1 MKKKQF
7 MSKLAALTMAAAMGL
22 TAVPTTVFAQTVAVE
37 QSDAAVTVAMLTLK
51 QGDTKIDTNATD
63 ASQKA
68 LYDALAASAGKTD
81 SGEIGAL
88 NNGNAS
94 TWTADL
100 IKAAVEGAAPT
111 GQTITVTNVTG
122 ATVNSA
128 SATVTFDYSD
138 SKTYTL
144 TIDIVSTKDL
154 TELSETSATTAGQ
167 DLADA
172 IDDYFSNEDN
182 AFKTYAGQTLNSAT
196 VLNAYKNQANVG
208 TTGIGKA
215 VAAATSL
222 SGVTPT
228 ISAFSVNGEDFT
240 ATLTWTTAT
249 VVYNYSFS
257 GTVSSSSE
265 STGAIVDA
273 AVATLQA
280 EPIADKGT
288 AAAEVTY
295 IEGLLNKALDDDD
308 ITVTLAQ
315 TTNNGNAVYT
325 AAKHGTNGSI
335 TVFVDKAT
343 NPNAAVTF
351 TLKESSTAKLDEADK
366 KLASYASGATTIQ
379 GTTTSSAS
387 TGIFGTAGD
396 SVYLTDADGKLV
408 LGDDGTA
415 ASDGKLYT
423 IASTSKLS
431 RSIQARNA
439 TAPTTA
445 DAVKDAVQNAVE
457 TAVADYADDGV
468 TYTTEVVSN
477 KYDALSAKPTN
488 TSDSGWRKPSTDA
501 TVDNEGWYLVKV
513 TASVANDWYR
523 SDAKSSDS
531 DYAAA
536 KDATSKNVYYV
547 LVKTGT
553 LGETKSTGVTL
564 ADGSYVYKADT
575 KFDTADASN
584 NAFTVSIKPTLTP
597 ADANSKVEWAIT
609 KATPA
614 DSTKKIAKDSDYK
627 IDATTYGTD
636 AAKLVVKE
644 PGTYVI
650 KATTKNVSA
659 TATITVKDTFAD
671 APSTAYFYTAVKDAY
686 AGGVTN
692 GVSATSFGAGQNVTR
707 AQFVTFLYN
716 YAKAVD
722 PSVEIK
728 DADVKQVFSD
738 VPTTAYYAKAVQWA
752 YENKITSGTGD
763 GKFSPNAEISRAQAV
778 TFIYNAKNKPD
789 TGATGSSVEKT
800 IHFTDVRKG
809 SYYEAAVTWGVNN
822 DVVYGLST
830 TSFGPDNT
838 ATRAQAIT
846 FIARAYGSDTDKVF
860 SNPTKY

>member
-22 TAVPTTVFAQTVAVE
+22 TVAPSTVFAQTVAVE
-37 QSDAAVTVAMLTLK
+37 QSEAAVTEAMLTLK
-51 QGDTKIDTNATD
+51 QGDTKIDTNTTD
-63 ASQKA
+63 AGQKA
-68 LYDALAASAGKTD
+68 LYDALAASAKSKED
-81 SGEIGAL
+81 KKIGAL
-88 NNGNAS
+88 DNADA
-94 TWTADL
+94 TKWTEAL
-100 IKAAVEGAAPT
+100 IKKAVEGAAPN

-128 SATVTFDYSD
+128 GATVTFDYSD

-196 VLNAYKNQANVG
+196 VLNAYKNQANDEN
-208 TTGIGKA
+208 TGIGKA
-215 VAAATSL
+215 VTAATSL
-222 SGVTPT
+222 ADVTPT

-257 GTVSSSSE
+257 GTVSSSSK

-273 AVATLQA
+273 AVTALQA
-280 EPIADKGT
+280 NPIADKGT
-288 AAAEVTY
+288 AVADVTY
-295 IEGLLNKALDDDD
+295 IQALLNEALKDDG
-308 ITVTLAQ
+308 ITVALSQ
-315 TTNNGNAVYT
+315 TTNNSHPVYT
-325 AAKHGTNGSI
+325 AAKHGTNGTI

-387 TGIFGTAGD
+387 TGILGTAGNQ
-396 SVYLTDADGKLV
+396 VYLTDADDNLILNDAGS
-408 LGDDGTA
+408 A
-415 ASDGKLYT
+415 ASDGKIYT

-439 TAPTTA
+439 TVPATA
-445 DAVKDAVQNAVE
+445 DAVKDAVQSAVE
-457 TAVADYADDGV
+457 TAVADYAGDGV
-468 TYTTEVVSN
+468 TYTTEVVAN
-477 KYDALSAKPTN
+477 KYDALSDAPTDTTDEGWKK
-488 TSDSGWRKPSTDA
+488 TSSDA
-501 TVDNEGWYLVKV
+501 TVDATGWYLVKV

-523 SDAKSSDS
+523 SDAKSTDS
-531 DYAAA
+531 DYATA

-547 LVKTGT
+547 LVQTGT

-564 ADGSYVYKADT
+564 ADSSYVYKADT
-575 KFDTADASN
+575 KFNADDSSN
-584 NAFTVSIKPTLTP
+584 NAFTVSIKPTLMP
-597 ADANSKVEWAIT
+597 ADANSKVEWEIT

-800 IHFTDVRKG
+800 IQFTDVKKG